1 MISLVSRT
9 ETLPL
14 WPRFENYLN
23 TFLLFGHLSN
33 SSPLVLLSHLFRFWQ
48 RCSGTLAPV
57 LRTRRYTTSAVN
69 LSGAVGPVPV
79 PLDPAGKV
87 FTYLFSSVVQ
97 LK

>member
-57 LRTRRYTTSAVN
+57 LRTRRYTTSVE
-69 LSGAVGPVPV
+69 
-79 PLDPAGKV
+79 PLDQFQFLSILLV
-87 FTYLFSSVVQ
+87 RFLRTLSHT
-97 LK
+97 